1 MNGTSPS
8 SSSANL
14 FFGSYDLD
22 LSSLMTSYGN
32 QGLCAISYIKER
44 LAAESLS
51 LSYCRSTREFTI
63 LGSAFYKNEDLS
75 LLLKGKYRK
84 WCWMPSLLP
93 KLKSQNC
100 RFILVSISTS
110 LRVCKDEIFSFKGM
124 FELFLRNISAQAETT
139 LAVDWFFKKFAPP
152 GSFQK
157 KIEAPEFNPASF
169 LYHFGIAGVNT
180 LAIMKHELE
189 KKSMSLAYSEPL
201 RAFIIQGSYRFE
213 KEEIEAFLKKD
224 YFFFEPKVIG
234 RNHQRNFV
242 VWLAKM
248 PYPSPQRRA
257 ENQSDLFSDEDL
269 GASLWEE
276 KKKSILERYRNQKQN
291 EITQHLK
298 KFPKL
303 IEISA
308 SVAKIASSTIRA
320 KVIKDFSSQMFKIAE
335 FIDQILLVK
344 QILSLQDYSVP
355 KDKNKISKAIS
366 WFFKTYAP
374 PGYFQKRIEG
384 TSEKEAI

>member
-1 MNGTSPS
+1 MNGTSPLPF
-8 SSSANL
+8 SSANQ
-14 FFGSYDLD
+14 FFSSSDLD

-32 QGLCAISYIKER
+32 HGLCAISYIKER
-44 LAAESLS
+44 LAAKSLS
-51 LSYCRSTREFTI
+51 LSYCSSTREFTI
-63 LGSAFYKNEDLS
+63 LGSSFYKNEDLS
-75 LLLKGKYRK
+75 LLLKGNYRK

-100 RFILVSISTS
+100 RFILMSISTS
-110 LRVCKDEIFSFKGM
+110 LRACKDEISFNGM
-124 FELFLRNISAQAETT
+124 FELFLRNITAQAETA
-139 LAVDWFFKKFAPP
+139 LARDWFFKKYAPP

-189 KKSMSLAYSEPL
+189 KKSLSLAYIEPL
-201 RAFIIQGSYRFE
+201 RAFVIQGSYRFE

-224 YFFFEPKVIG
+224 YFFLEPKVIG

-248 PYPSPQRRA
+248 PYPSPQKA
-257 ENQSDLFSDEDL
+257 AGNPSDLFSDEDL

-276 KKKSILERYRNQKQN
+276 KKKSLLERFKKQKQN
-291 EITQHLK
+291 EISQNIK
-298 KFPKL
+298 KFTKHT
-303 IEISA
+303 EISA
-308 SVAKIASSTIRA
+308 SLSKIAASILLIR
-320 KVIKDFSSQMFKIAE
+320 DFSNQMFKVLE
-335 FIDQILLVK
+335 FIDLIIFVK
-344 QILSLQDYSVP
+344 QNLSLQDGKP
-355 KDKNKISKAIS
+355 MN

-374 PGYFQKRIEG
+374 PGYFQKKLEG
-384 TSEKEAI
+384 PQEQEVI